1 VRQTGY
7 HALRPLPTMHLRR
20 STRIAV
26 ALAGCLV
33 AATPALA
40 QPEALARA
48 KDFYASAAYEEAL
61 DVLRK
66 LNGSAPATEAREIA
80 VYQLFCLVALGRTD
94 ETKKTIETIVRA
106 DPLYHLSEQDAS
118 PRVRQMFEDIRRP
131 LLPAIVKDLY
141 TKAKAA
147 YDRKDAAE
155 AVSGFDKVIALIDDA
170 SLSDS
175 PGIGD
180 ILTLATG
187 FRDLMKAPAA
197 AAASPPPADP
207 APPPKTDAPPPTNT
221 PATETR
227 IYGPDDAYVVR
238 PVGISNQLP
247 PWRPTG
253 ADFRMEFSGDIEVI
267 IDEAGKVTSATIRRS
282 IHRLYDPLL
291 VDAAK
296 KWKFQ
301 PATANGTP
309 VRYRYILEVNLK
321 PGGGIR

>member
-1 VRQTGY
+1 
-7 HALRPLPTMHLRR
+7 MSLRR
-20 STRIAV
+20 SVRIAI
-26 ALAGCLV
+26 ALAGCLA

-40 QPEALARA
+40 QSETLARA
-48 KDFYASAAYEEAL
+48 KDYYASAAYEEAL
-61 DVLRK
+61 DMLRK
-66 LNGSAPATEAREIA
+66 LNGSAPANEAREIA

-94 ETKKTIETIVRA
+94 ETRKSIEAIVRA

-131 LLPAIVKDLY
+131 LLPPIVKDLY

-147 YDRKDAAE
+147 YDRKDAEE
-155 AVSGFDKVIALIDDA
+155 AVAGFDKAIALIDDA

-187 FRDLMKAPAA
+187 FRDLVRAPAA
-197 AAASPPPADP
+197 AAPPPPPPATTQKTD
-207 APPPKTDAPPPTNT
+207 PPPPANT
-221 PATETR
+221 PARTETPR
-227 IYGPDDAYVVR
+227 IYGPADTFVVR

-247 PWRPTG
+247 AWRPTG
-253 ADFRMEFSGDIEVI
+253 ADFRMEFSGDLELI
-267 IDEAGKVTSATIRRS
+267 IDETGKVTSATLRKS
-282 IHRLYDPLL
+282 IHRLYDQLL
-291 VDAAK
+291 IDAAK

-309 VRYRYILEVNLK
+309 VNYRYILEVNLK
-321 PGGGIR
+321 PSGGTR